1 MVNMVTLTTSNFGT
15 ESFVQLITV
24 FIIFVFVLALTFFAT
39 KFVGNYQKTK
49 LAGNNIQVL
58 ETFRI
63 SNSKYLQIIKIGEKH
78 FAISVCKD
86 TITYL
91 GDLNAE
97 DLVFRDSSKE
107 FKLQNFKDILDKF
120 KKDKPED

>member
-1 MVNMVTLTTSNFGT
+1 MVTLSLSNDGIDR
-15 ESFVQLITV
+15 SAQLITV
-24 FIIFVFVLALTFFAT
+24 SLIFVFVLALTYFAT

-97 DLVFRDSSKE
+97 DLVFRNASKE

>member
-1 MVNMVTLTTSNFGT
+1 MITLVIDSKL
-15 ESFVQLITV
+15 EEFVQLITV
-24 FIIFVFVLALTFFAT
+24 SIIFIFVLALTYYAT

-49 LAGNNIQVL
+49 LAGSNIQVM

-63 SNSKYLQIIKIGEKH
+63 SNTKYLQIIKIGEKY
-78 FAISVCKD
+78 FAIAVCKD

-91 GDLNAE
+91 CDLNEE
-97 DLVFRDSSKE
+97 DLVFRNTSNELRTD
-107 FKLQNFKDILDKF
+107 NFKAILDKF

>member
-1 MVNMVTLTTSNFGT
+1 MVTLSLSNGNNIV
-15 ESFVQLITV
+15 ELITV
-24 FIIFVFVLALTFFAT
+24 SIIFVFVLALTYFAT

-97 DLVFRDSSKE
+97 DLVFRNPSKE

>member
-1 MVNMVTLTTSNFGT
+1 MVTLSLTSGKD
-15 ESFVQLITV
+15 SLVQLLTISIV
-24 FIIFVFVLALTFFAT
+24 FILVLALTYFTT

>member
-1 MVNMVTLTTSNFGT
+1 MVTLSLSNDGIDR
-15 ESFVQLITV
+15 SAQLITV
-24 FIIFVFVLALTFFAT
+24 SLIFVFVLALTYFAT

-63 SNSKYLQIIKIGEKH
+63 SNSKYMQIIKIGEKY

-97 DLVFRDSSKE
+97 DLVFRNPSKE

>member
-1 MVNMVTLTTSNFGT
+1 MVTLTKLDGSD
-15 ESFVQLITV
+15 SFAQLVTV
-24 FIIFVFVLALTFFAT
+24 FIIFVFVIALTYFAT

-63 SNSKYLQIIKIGEKH
+63 SNTKYLQIIKIGEKY

-91 GDLNAE
+91 GDLNPE
-97 DLVFRDSSKE
+97 DLVFRDASKE
-107 FKLQNFKDILDKF
+107 FKIQNFKDILDKF

>member
-1 MVNMVTLTTSNFGT
+1 MVTLTEFDGT
-15 ESFVQLITV
+15 DSFAQLITV
-24 FIIFVFVLALTFFAT
+24 FLIFIFVIGLTYFAT

-63 SNSKYLQIIKIGEKH
+63 SNSKYLQIIKIGEKY

-97 DLVFRDSSKE
+97 DLVFRDAPKE

>member
-1 MVNMVTLTTSNFGT
+1 MVTLTKFDGSD
-15 ESFVQLITV
+15 SFAQLFTV
-24 FIIFVFVLALTFFAT
+24 FIIFIFVIALTYFAT

-63 SNSKYLQIIKIGEKH
+63 SNSKYLQILKIGEKY

-97 DLVFRDSSKE
+97 DLVFKNASND
-107 FKLQNFKDILDKF
+107 FKIQNFKDILDKF

>member
-1 MVNMVTLTTSNFGT
+1 MVTLSLSNDGIDR
-15 ESFVQLITV
+15 SAQLITV
-24 FIIFVFVLALTFFAT
+24 SLIFVFVLALTYFAT

-97 DLVFRDSSKE
+97 DLVFRDPSKE

>member
-1 MVNMVTLTTSNFGT
+1 MVILSLTSGKD
-15 ESFVQLITV
+15 SLVQLLTISIV
-24 FIIFVFVLALTFFAT
+24 FILVLALTYFTT

-63 SNSKYLQIIKIGEKH
+63 SNSKYIQIIKIGEKY

-97 DLVFRDSSKE
+97 DLVFRDASKE
-107 FKLQNFKDILDKF
+107 FKFQNFKDILDKL

>member
-1 MVNMVTLTTSNFGT
+1 MINLTSQIGQEN
-15 ESFVQLITV
+15 FVQLITV
-24 FIIFVFVLALTFFAT
+24 FFIFIFVLALTFFAT
-39 KFVGNYQKTK
+39 KFVGSYQKTK

-63 SNSKYLQIIKIGEKH
+63 SNSKYLQIIKIGEKY

-91 GDLNAE
+91 GDLNSE
-97 DLVFRDSSKE
+97 DLVFRNQSNE
-107 FKLQNFKDILDKF
+107 FKFQNFKDIFDKF

>member
-1 MVNMVTLTTSNFGT
+1 MVTLSLTNGKDSI
-15 ESFVQLITV
+15 VQLITV
-24 FIIFVFVLALTFFAT
+24 SIMFILVLALTYFAT
-39 KFVGNYQKTK
+39 RFVGNYQKTK

-63 SNSKYLQIIKIGEKH
+63 SNSKYIQIIKIGEKY

-91 GDLNAE
+91 GDLNSE
-97 DLVFRDSSKE
+97 DLVFRNTSND
-107 FKLQNFKDILDKF
+107 FKIPNFKDILEKL

>member
-1 MVNMVTLTTSNFGT
+1 MINLTSPIGQEN
-15 ESFVQLITV
+15 FVQLITV
-24 FIIFVFVLALTFFAT
+24 FFIFIFVLALTFFAT
-39 KFVGNYQKTK
+39 KFVGSYQKTK

-63 SNSKYLQIIKIGEKH
+63 SNSKYLQIIKIGEKY

-91 GDLNAE
+91 GDLNSE
-97 DLVFRDSSKE
+97 DLVFRNQSNE
-107 FKLQNFKDILDKF
+107 FKFQNFKDIFDKF

>member
-1 MVNMVTLTTSNFGT
+1 MVTLSLTNGKDSI
-15 ESFVQLITV
+15 VQLITV
-24 FIIFVFVLALTFFAT
+24 SIMFILVLALTYFAT
-39 KFVGNYQKTK
+39 RFVGNYQKTK

-63 SNSKYLQIIKIGEKH
+63 SNSKYIQIIKIGEKY

-97 DLVFRDSSKE
+97 NLVFRNASND
-107 FKLQNFKDILDKF
+107 FKIPNFKDILEKL

>member
-1 MVNMVTLTTSNFGT
+1 MVTLSSIGP
-15 ESFVQLITV
+15 ESLVQLLTISIV
-24 FIIFVFVLALTFFAT
+24 FILVLALTYFTT

-63 SNSKYLQIIKIGEKH
+63 SNSKYLQIIKIGEKY

-97 DLVFRDSSKE
+97 DLVFRNSSND

>member
-1 MVNMVTLTTSNFGT
+1 MVILTSSNKN
-15 ESFVQLITV
+15 ESIVQLITV
-24 FIIFVFVLALTFFAT
+24 SLIFVFVLALTYFAT

-97 DLVFRDSSKE
+97 DLVFKNMSKE
-107 FKLQNFKDILDKF
+107 FKLQNFKDIFDKL

>member
-1 MVNMVTLTTSNFGT
+1 MVTLSLSNDVIDG
-15 ESFVQLITV
+15 SAQLITV
-24 FIIFVFVLALTFFAT
+24 SLIFVFVLALTYFAT

-97 DLVFRDSSKE
+97 DLVFRDPSKE

>member
-1 MVNMVTLTTSNFGT
+1 MITLVISNRLEAFI
-15 ESFVQLITV
+15 QLITV
-24 FIIFVFVLALTFFAT
+24 SVIFIFVLALTYFAT

-49 LAGNNIQVL
+49 LIGNNIQVL

-63 SNSKYLQIIKIGEKH
+63 SSTKYLQIIKIGEKY
-78 FAISVCKD
+78 FAIAVCKD

-91 GDLNAE
+91 CDLNAD
-97 DLVFRDSSKE
+97 DLVFNNRSNE
-107 FKLQNFKDILDKF
+107 FKTENFKTIFEKF

>member
-1 MVNMVTLTTSNFGT
+1 MVILTLSNKN
-15 ESFVQLITV
+15 ESIVQLITV
-24 FIIFVFVLALTFFAT
+24 SLIFVFVLALTYFAT

-97 DLVFRDSSKE
+97 DLVFKDASKE